1 MDPLSGV
8 HLRGGGVHEVWQG
21 TLCGVY
27 RRLASDDG
35 LVPLRARVRSE
46 ILDALHE
53 EALTR
58 RVPPGR
64 LLAEMLAE
72 FLPVAAADRVRRQMA
87 PARPLR
93 VVPGDV
99 SKSDDTPVCRDAPQ
113 PALPA
118 STNSSAPAVYRGTLN
133 DFLQTSSSN
142 SIQLDVPMKGTL
154 SDGCT

>member
-1 MDPLSGV
+1 M
-8 HLRGGGVHEVWQG
+8 
-21 TLCGVY
+21 Y

-72 FLPVAAADRVRRQMA
+72 FLPVAAADRVRRQIA
-87 PARPLR
+87 PGRPLR
-93 VVPGDV
+93 VVSGDV
-99 SKSDDTPVCRDAPQ
+99 SKSDDTPVCRDAPTDHGTPEKQGTQQ
-113 PALPA
+113 PELLGASDDSSSRRPSMPSIGASGRLMA
-118 STNSSAPAVYRGTLN
+118 STAHTKPDANGT
-133 DFLQTSSSN
+133 
-142 SIQLDVPMKGTL
+142 
-154 SDGCT
+154 SD